1 MWYMP
6 YLRVRRAA
14 IVYALFVI
22 GISLLAIAL
31 RYWPGVFRINARQSA
46 ELFAV
51 DVTIAQLL
59 SGAAALV
66 GGLATALGLNLA
78 AENDGHLE
86 VAWTKPASRET
97 YALGVFAVDIAAM
110 IACIVVTVVCGGIV
124 ADCYIG
130 RQAIVLPSMPSLLS
144 AVAFCGFPL
153 CVYAWVT
160 ALSASLKRNRGS
172 VAALFWP
179 LMFALAILEVIP
191 LQPIHALAV
200 ALNSVNPV
208 LMYTQHAD
216 TSNLVGSQSVVGFFG
231 YGLSFVLLSLAVL
244 QWKRLQI

>member
-6 YLRVRRAA
+6 YMRVRRAV
-14 IVYALFVI
+14 IVYALFAI

-31 RYWPGVFRINARQSA
+31 RYWPGVFRIGATRSA
-46 ELFAV
+46 ELAAV
-51 DVTIAQLL
+51 NVSLAELL

-66 GGLATALGLNLA
+66 GGFATALGLNLA

-86 VAWTKPASRET
+86 LAWTKPVSRET

-110 IACIVVTVVCGGIV
+110 AACIVLTMICASIVT
-124 ADCYIG
+124 DCYIG
-130 RQAIVLPSMPSLLS
+130 RQAVILPSWEASVR

-160 ALSASLKRNRGS
+160 ALSASMKRNRGT

-179 LMFALAILEVIP
+179 LMIALVLLGLVP
-191 LQPIHALAV
+191 LAPIHALSI
-200 ALNSVNPV
+200 ALNTVNPV
-208 LMYTQHAD
+208 AMYTQHAD
-216 TSNLVGSQSVVGFFG
+216 SSLPAGVQTAMSFLG
-231 YGLSFVLLSLAVL
+231 YGLGIALLGIAVV